1 MSYLKYKTRGKV
13 TPQGKPKVYFCCHP
27 KDFGLYFETISD
39 EILSKQ
45 NCSVWYTD
53 GEIVDFEEHL
63 TDLKEMQLFVM
74 PVTSELLNMPNY
86 ALEVE
91 FPFANENHIPVLPL
105 MQENGLEEVF
115 NTKCGDLQFLDKH
128 NTDVTAIS
136 YNEKL
141 GKYLSSVLIGDEL
154 AEKIRAAF
162 DAYVFLSYRKKD
174 RKYAQEL
181 MRLIHKN
188 DFCRDIAIWY
198 DEFLTPGENFNDS
211 IKDALQKS
219 GLFVLTVTPNLIN
232 EKNYIMTTEYPM
244 AKKEGKRVLPA
255 ELVPTD
261 KMQLS
266 EKYEGIPVC
275 TDAHNDAELTNALL
289 EAIRSMAIKEND
301 ASPEHN
307 FFIGLAYLGGV
318 DVEVDH
324 DRAVSLITSAAEEGL
339 AEAVDKLV
347 EMYRT
352 GLGVERSYETGILWQ
367 KKKIALAEAS
377 YNDNPT
383 ADNLN
388 DLFWELITCGY
399 YYQELGKLAEAKE
412 QYAAALEYMEKSD
425 YTESRLNI
433 RCDLSVGYIK
443 LGDILKAESKLPQAR
458 ECYEKSLKLSEA
470 LAEETG
476 RVEARRNLSIS
487 YNRLGDVFKAEGKP
501 QQALEY
507 YEKSLELSKALAEE
521 TGTVVSRRDLSISYN
536 NLGDIFKAEG
546 KLPEA
551 REYYEKALE
560 LREALA
566 EETGT
571 VEARRDLSASYNRLG
586 DVFRAEGKL
595 PQALEYYEKSL
606 ELDEAL
612 AAETGTVE
620 ARRDLSISY
629 NNLGDVFRAE
639 GKLPQAREYYEKALE
654 LRDALAAETGT
665 VEARRDLSASYNR
678 LGDVFQAEGKLPQAR
693 EYYEK
698 LLELSEELAEE
709 TGTVEARS
717 DLSISYNRLG
727 GIFKAEGKLPQAR
740 EYYEKALELSEALAE
755 ETGTVEARRDLSI
768 SYYRLGDVFKAEA
781 QRDMSVS
788 YNRFRDVLKAGDKLL
803 QAREYYEKSLE
814 LCQALADETGM
825 KKDIVALALAYYSL
839 YTVSVFRRK
848 KYLKKAI
855 SIAEL
860 LCRQC
865 PDDAQNQELLQFLKS
880 L

>member
-1 MSYLKYKTRGKV
+1 MSNLKYKTRGNV

-27 KDFGLYFETISD
+27 KDFDLYFETISD

-63 TDLKEMQLFVM
+63 TDLKEMQMFVM
-74 PVTSELLNMPNY
+74 PVTSELLNIPNY

-105 MQENGLEEVF
+105 MQESGLEEVF

-136 YNEKL
+136 YDEKL

-324 DRAVSLITSAAEEGL
+324 DRAVSLITSAAEAGL

-383 ADNLN
+383 SDNLN
-388 DLFWELITCGY
+388 DLFWKIITCGY
-399 YYQELGKLAEAKE
+399 YYQELGKLAETKE
-412 QYAAALEYMEKSD
+412 QYAAALEYIEESD
-425 YTESRLNI
+425 YVESENDI
-433 RCDLSVGYIK
+433 RRDLSVGYGKLGEILK
-443 LGDILKAESKLPQAR
+443 AEGRLPQAREYYEKSIELSKALTEETGMLLARSDLSISYNNLGDILKAEGKLPQAR
-458 ECYEKSLKLSEA
+458 EYYEKALELREELAEETGTVEARRDLSISYNRLGDVFKAEGKLPQAREYYEKLLELSEA
-470 LAEETG
+470 LAEEIGT
-476 RVEARRNLSIS
+476 VEARRNLSIS

-501 QQALEY
+501 QQAREY
-507 YEKSLELSKALAEE
+507 YEKSLEL
-521 TGTVVSRRDLSISYN
+521 D
-536 NLGDIFKAEG
+536 
-546 KLPEA
+546 EA
-551 REYYEKALE
+551 I
-560 LREALA
+560 A

-571 VEARRDLSASYNRLG
+571 VEARRDLSVSYNRLG
-586 DVFRAEGKL
+586 DVF
-595 PQALEYYEKSL
+595 
-606 ELDEAL
+606 
-612 AAETGTVE
+612 
-620 ARRDLSISY
+620 
-629 NNLGDVFRAE
+629 
-639 GKLPQAREYYEKALE
+639 
-654 LRDALAAETGT
+654 
-665 VEARRDLSASYNR
+665 
-678 LGDVFQAEGKLPQAR
+678 
-693 EYYEK
+693 
-698 LLELSEELAEE
+698 
-709 TGTVEARS
+709 
-717 DLSISYNRLG
+717 
-727 GIFKAEGKLPQAR
+727 KAEGW
-740 EYYEKALELSEALAE
+740 
-755 ETGTVEARRDLSI
+755 RDL
-768 SYYRLGDVFKAEA
+768 
-781 QRDMSVS
+781 SVS
-788 YNRFRDVLKAGDKLL
+788 YNRLREAGDKLL
-803 QAREYYEKSLE
+803 QAREYYEKSLKLRE
-814 LCQALADETGM
+814 ALADETGM

-839 YTVSVFRRK
+839 CTVSVFRRK